1 MSFVKLTNSL
11 WKWQVIGWLLYFLL
25 MFLTFLPRDSN
36 ESIGYIFLIKSFRTL
51 VGFSLSCLLWLI
63 YRKLINSQSMGKT
76 VLIIFISSSLF
87 GMVWTALETLLFWS
101 TLADFDLMY
110 SLQFKPRV
118 ALTYTVTLLAWSAI
132 YFGITYWKQVQVEHQ
147 NTLHAKIL
155 AETAQLDML
164 RYQVNPHFLF
174 NALNSI
180 RASISPNNPAA
191 KQMITQLSEFLRH
204 SLMSNDKNQNTL
216 SEELEAVE
224 NYLAIEKIRF
234 EEALEVEIN
243 IDEQARHIMLPSFL
257 LNPLVENAIKHG
269 FQTSP
274 DILKIKISA
283 VLEHDKLVIEVKNS
297 GSLNTKMTDKKGKI
311 GLNNVQ
317 ERLKKQLPNKSSF
330 ALYEDKACVV
340 ARVEIFQS

>member
-1 MSFVKLTNSL
+1 
-11 WKWQVIGWLLYFLL
+11 
-25 MFLTFLPRDSN
+25 
-36 ESIGYIFLIKSFRTL
+36 
-51 VGFSLSCLLWLI
+51 
-63 YRKLINSQSMGKT
+63 
-76 VLIIFISSSLF
+76 
-87 GMVWTALETLLFWS
+87 
-101 TLADFDLMY
+101 MY

-132 YFGITYWKQVQVEHQ
+132 YFGIQYWKQVQVEHQ
-147 NTLHAKIL
+147 NVLHAKIL

-180 RASISPNNPAA
+180 RASISPNNQAA

-216 SEELEAVE
+216 SEELESVE

-234 EEALEVEIN
+234 EEALEVEFN
-243 IDEQARHIMLPSFL
+243 IDEEAKNIMLPSFL

-269 FQTSP
+269 FQTNQ
-274 DILKIKISA
+274 DILKIKVSA
-283 VLEHDKLVIEVKNS
+283 ALEDGRLVIEVKNT
-297 GSLNTKMTDKKGKI
+297 GKLNQQTTVSENKI

-317 ERLKKQLPNKSSF
+317 ERLKKQLPSKSSF
-330 ALYEDKACVV
+330 VLFEEQEWVV
-340 ARVEIFQS
+340 ARIEIYQE

>member
-1 MSFVKLTNSL
+1 
-11 WKWQVIGWLLYFLL
+11 
-25 MFLTFLPRDSN
+25 
-36 ESIGYIFLIKSFRTL
+36 
-51 VGFSLSCLLWLI
+51 
-63 YRKLINSQSMGKT
+63 MGKT
-76 VLIIFISSSLF
+76 VLIVFMSTALF
-87 GMVWTALETLLFWS
+87 GMVWTGLETLFFWS
-101 TLADFDLMY
+101 TLPNFDLMY

-132 YFGITYWKQVQVEHQ
+132 YFGIESWKQVQVEHQ

-180 RASISPNNPAA
+180 RASISPDNPAA

-216 SEELEAVE
+216 SDEIEAVE

-234 EEALEVEIN
+234 EDALEVELN
-243 IDEQARHIMLPSFL
+243 VDDQAKQIMLPSFL

-269 FQTSP
+269 LQTSP
-274 DILKIKISA
+274 EILKINISA
-283 VLEHDKLVIEVKNS
+283 VLEGDRLVIEVKNS
-297 GSLNTKMTDKKGKI
+297 GKLKAKKTDEEAKI

-330 ALYEDKACVV
+330 ALYEENGWVI
-340 ARVEIFQS
+340 ARIEIVQ

>member
-1 MSFVKLTNSL
+1 
-11 WKWQVIGWLLYFLL
+11 
-25 MFLTFLPRDSN
+25 
-36 ESIGYIFLIKSFRTL
+36 
-51 VGFSLSCLLWLI
+51 
-63 YRKLINSQSMGKT
+63 MGRT
-76 VLIIFISSSLF
+76 VLIVFISTALF
-87 GMVWTALETLLFWS
+87 GMVWTGLETLFFWS
-101 TLADFDLMY
+101 TLPNFDLMY

-132 YFGITYWKQVQVEHQ
+132 YFGIEYWKQVQVEHQ

-155 AETAQLDML
+155 AETAQLEML

-180 RASISPNNPAA
+180 RASISPDNPAA

-216 SEELEAVE
+216 SDELEAVE

-234 EEALEVEIN
+234 EEALEVELH
-243 IDEQARHIMLPSFL
+243 IDDKAKQIMLPSFL

-269 FQTSP
+269 LQTSP
-274 DILKIKISA
+274 EVLKINISA
-283 VLEHDKLVIEVKNS
+283 VLESDRLVIEVKNS
-297 GSLNTKMTDKKGKI
+297 GRLYAQKTDKKDKI

-330 ALYEDKACVV
+330 ALCEENGCVV
-340 ARVEIFQS
+340 ARIEILQ

>member
-1 MSFVKLTNSL
+1 MIV
-11 WKWQVIGWLLYFLL
+11 
-25 MFLTFLPRDSN
+25 
-36 ESIGYIFLIKSFRTL
+36 
-51 VGFSLSCLLWLI
+51 
-63 YRKLINSQSMGKT
+63 
-76 VLIIFISSSLF
+76 FISTALF
-87 GMVWTALETLLFWS
+87 GMVWTSLETLFFWS
-101 TLADFDLMY
+101 TLPNFDLMY
-110 SLQFKPRV
+110 SLQFKPRM

-132 YFGITYWKQVQVEHQ
+132 YFGIKYWKQVQVEHQ

-155 AETAQLDML
+155 AETAQLEML

-180 RASISPNNPAA
+180 RASISPDNPAA

-216 SEELEAVE
+216 SDELEAVE

-234 EEALEVEIN
+234 EEALEVELN
-243 IDEQARHIMLPSFL
+243 IDDKAKQIMLPSFL

-269 FQTSP
+269 LQTSP
-274 DILKIKISA
+274 EILKINISA
-283 VLEHDKLVIEVKNS
+283 VLESDRLVIEVKNS
-297 GSLNTKMTDKKGKI
+297 GRLNAQKTDKKDKI

-330 ALYEDKACVV
+330 ALYEENGCVV
-340 ARVEIFQS
+340 ARIEILQ